1 MSSIDPKPVADSA
14 KNGDELAQLLKLRL
28 LDAIP
33 RVLCLLQ
40 KNPLSKNFG
49 SFDRK
54 FWQYKILDFNCG
66 MSQELILPLAYVWQL
81 EDASNPYYQNERVR
95 EFIVGAFECH
105 RTYSHSDGSLDDYF
119 PFERAYGATA
129 YSTVAMVETAILTGL
144 CNDAQRD
151 ALLKSGEF
159 LASYKETGDLANH
172 TAIGAC
178 ALSALAK
185 WTGDHYWKEEC
196 DKLVDHLL
204 MLQHAEGWLMEYE
217 GCDLGYQTTSVEFL
231 ARVYARHPTEKL
243 RNLLQKL
250 LAFIREFQHPDG
262 SIGGEYG
269 SRNTF
274 NFYPGGFAVLS
285 SEMSEAAEVLGGFLR
300 AQNNGRA
307 NHLIDDS
314 VFGHALSSYVTVLS
328 AAEIRVSDEHEG
340 AQSSE
345 PLILNGAGIFR
356 IAAGPFTV
364 FGSLRSGGVI
374 KVFQNDELT
383 WSDTGLAG
391 RLTNGR
397 AFCQNQLG
405 SSVGDV
411 KAGQVNITGQMETF
425 NSQTL
430 SSVQMILLRMSS
442 IVLGWWPG
450 YSNLIRAA
458 MQRVLILAKKPIQIN
473 YQRTIRITA
482 DHISI
487 TDVVNNDTGAQVD
500 VLYRTTD
507 CTNIHVVT
515 SNAYQPGNLL
525 SWEPLEWT
533 TQGTTDV
540 FEKVIEKAN

>member
-1 MSSIDPKPVADSA
+1 MSSINPTSHSA
-14 KNGDELAQLLKLRL
+14 SGEYRDEFLCLLKSRL
-28 LDAIP
+28 VDAVP

-66 MSQELILPLAYVWQL
+66 MSQELILPLAYVWQF
-81 EDASNPYYQNERVR
+81 EDANNPYYQNDRIR

-129 YSTVAMVETAILTGL
+129 YSTVAMVEAAILTGL
-144 CNDAQRD
+144 CDDAQRD

-178 ALSALAK
+178 ALSALAEL
-185 WTGDHYWKEEC
+185 TGDHHWEEKC
-196 DKLVDHLL
+196 DKLIDHLL
-204 MLQHAEGWLMEYE
+204 ALQHAEGWLMEYE

-231 ARVYARHPTEKL
+231 ARVYARHPSKKL
-243 RNLLQKL
+243 RGLLQKL
-250 LAFIREFQHPDG
+250 LGFVRDFQHPDG

-285 SEMSEAAEVLGGFLR
+285 SEFPEAADILGGFFR
-300 AQNNGRA
+300 AQVNGRA

-328 AAEIRVSDEHEG
+328 ADEVVVSDQQESFL
-340 AQSSE
+340 ASA
-345 PLILNGAGIFR
+345 PLVLSGAGIFR
-356 IAAGPFTV
+356 IAAGSFAV

-374 KVFQNDELT
+374 KVFRDDELV

-391 RLTNGR
+391 CLPKGR
-397 AFCQNQLG
+397 AFCQNQFG
-405 SSVGDV
+405 ASVGEV
-411 KAGQVNITGQMETF
+411 IANQVHVTGQMETF
-425 NSQTL
+425 NSPSL
-430 SSVQMILLRMSS
+430 SSVQMILLRLSS
-442 IVLGWWPG
+442 LVLGWWPG
-450 YSNLIRAA
+450 YSNLIRTA
-458 MQRVLILAKKPIQIN
+458 MQRVLILAKKPIKIN
-473 YQRTIRITA
+473 YERIIQITADQIRIT
-482 DHISI
+482 DKVS
-487 TDVVNNDTGAQVD
+487 NNTGLQIEE
-500 VLYRTTD
+500 LYRTTD

-525 SWEPLEWT
+525 SWEPLTWT
-533 TQGTTDV
+533 VTKVTNV
-540 FEKVIEKAN
+540 FEKVIEKAS